1 MLHTP
6 SLPDVLRAALDPEPA
21 HAPAPASGDRLAAV
35 LAPLVETPEP
45 SLIFTVRSAALSR
58 HAGEISFPGGLVD
71 EGETPADAA
80 RREAFEEIGLDPAA
94 ARIVGSLPPVHTY
107 VSAILVVPF
116 VGLLE
121 REPAL
126 VPAEAEIQEILRAP
140 VSLLD
145 SVERP
150 MALPRAGGGTWEGWA
165 YPVNGHTIWGAT
177 GFMLHSFLEI
187 LRKEAPWVLT

>member
-6 SLPDVLRAALDPEPA
+6 SLRDVLRDALDPAPA
-21 HAPAPASGDRLAAV
+21 HAPAPGDRLAAV

-71 EGETPADAA
+71 EGEAPADAA

-94 ARIVGSLPPVHTY
+94 TRIVGSLPAVHTY

-126 VPAEAEIQEILRAP
+126 VPAEAEIQEILRAR

-145 SVERP
+145 SVERT
-150 MALPRAGGGTWEGWA
+150 MSLPRTGGGTWEGWA

-187 LRKEAPWVLT
+187 LRKEAPWVLS